1 MIKVYIKKQTNY
13 PLKAKDIKKNIA
25 SFFKERGIVSDAVVS
40 IALVGENK
48 MLDIGKK
55 YLKDSKVHNVLSF
68 TAEEVKNLPAGR
80 QGKFVYPPGGL
91 LNLGEIV
98 VCYPRAVE
106 DAKKE
111 GKLVKSKVL
120 ELIEH
125 GAEHLMG
132 IHH

>member
-1 MIKVYIKKQTNY
+1 MIKVYVKKQTNY

-68 TAEEVKNLPAGR
+68 TADEVKN
-80 QGKFVYPPGGL
+80 KFIYPPGEL

-98 VCYPRAVE
+98 ICYPKAVE
-106 DAKKE
+106 EAKRE
-111 GKLVKSKVL
+111 GKMVKSKVL

-125 GAEHLMG
+125 GADHLMG
-132 IHH
+132 IHHE